1 MFAALLDNVPVV
13 DGQDY
18 TQFVA
23 GIALQDAMQTPLAK
37 VESIITGHS
46 FKYAQYANF
55 VVAAPAIA
63 IEEDQQIVATAQS
76 NEEAYD
82 EVTLTDDQ
90 VAGVL
95 DMGLPEVKATAS
107 GLELHFVDALPYP
120 LNMAYVALIKGLLY
134 NADNLNAL
142 YEFVINLSKRIAGY
156 PADQRH
162 SRRHGMQIQRRHRAG
177 SGQRPVLYVH
187 PPNCRRKNSIIPSH

>member
-1 MFAALLDNVPVV
+1 MVKAQLLTAALQDDKAALQTIKGTAKTVVVLDYAHSDDFEKKKYRIVSTLAPVFAALLDNVPVV

-23 GIALQDAMQTPLAK
+23 GIALQGAMQTPLAK

-55 VVAAPAIA
+55 VAAAPAIA

-107 GLELHFVDALPYP
+107 GLELHFVDALPLSAEYGLCS
-120 LNMAYVALIKGLLY
+120 LNQG
-134 NADNLNAL
+134 
-142 YEFVINLSKRIAGY
+142 
-156 PADQRH
+156 
-162 SRRHGMQIQRRHRAG
+162 
-177 SGQRPVLYVH
+177 PVV
-187 PPNCRRKNSIIPSH
+187 